1 MIKDRLDMQLANLK
15 TRLESLS
22 TRKMIWK
29 NFQYHN
35 LERQML
41 MDEKI
46 EDTNRSILLLLL
58 FTLTHIVVVGFLL
71 LLSFKDNPSLLQGS
85 TWDQTRPHVSIAFA
99 SSLPPNFKR

>member
-1 MIKDRLDMQLANLK
+1 
-15 TRLESLS
+15 
-22 TRKMIWK
+22 
-29 NFQYHN
+29 
-35 LERQML
+35 ML

-46 EDTNRSILLLLL
+46 EDTNRSILLLLLL

>member
-1 MIKDRLDMQLANLK
+1 
-15 TRLESLS
+15 
-22 TRKMIWK
+22 
-29 NFQYHN
+29 
-35 LERQML
+35 ML

-46 EDTNRSILLLLL
+46 EDTNRSILLLLLLL

>member
-1 MIKDRLDMQLANLK
+1 
-15 TRLESLS
+15 
-22 TRKMIWK
+22 
-29 NFQYHN
+29 
-35 LERQML
+35 ML

-99 SSLPPNFKR
+99 PSLPPNFKGEELEINIHDRIKFTQE